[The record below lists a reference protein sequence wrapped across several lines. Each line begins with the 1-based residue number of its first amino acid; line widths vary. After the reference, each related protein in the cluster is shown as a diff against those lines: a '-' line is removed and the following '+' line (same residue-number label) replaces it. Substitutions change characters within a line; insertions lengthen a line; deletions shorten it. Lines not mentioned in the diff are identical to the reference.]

1 MEIMNNCGRHGNG
14 RHKSYGGRQLTYN
27 KYPWVAT
34 IEVEENGR
42 WEMKCSGALISPRHV
57 ITAAHCFKEFFGP
70 KRRRV
75 DRKNQKRRV
84 FLGSRCNP
92 PQGCEKPYSVK
103 EVIHYPC
110 LIKERDDDIAIMH
123 LEEEVSSNNATPICL
138 PGLSLEPKSSLLFV
152 GAGYDSSVP
161 EKPFSRGL
169 QELKLKYKYDDR
181 QQRYIVVHGDNTST
195 CDGDSGG
202 PLFQQDSYG
211 RWTIMGTLSHGDHAE
226 SPMKDCTTTSHGDS
240 IDYFTDVRPYLG
252 WICRITGVCA
262 FHPPFPNLLGPLW
275 SHRLVKRSL
284 C

>member
-1 MEIMNNCGRHGNG
+1 
-14 RHKSYGGRQLTYN
+14 LTYN

-103 EVIHYPC
+103 EVSFFHYDIISPNSVHLKEGIQVIHYPC

-152 GAGYDSSVP
+152 GAGYD
-161 EKPFSRGL
+161 
-169 QELKLKYKYDDR
+169 
-181 QQRYIVVHGDNTST
+181 
-195 CDGDSGG
+195 
-202 PLFQQDSYG
+202 
-211 RWTIMGTLSHGDHAE
+211 
-226 SPMKDCTTTSHGDS
+226 
-240 IDYFTDVRPYLG
+240 
-252 WICRITGVCA
+252 CRC
-262 FHPPFPNLLGPLW
+262 LLL
-275 SHRLVKRSL
+275 
-284 C
+284 